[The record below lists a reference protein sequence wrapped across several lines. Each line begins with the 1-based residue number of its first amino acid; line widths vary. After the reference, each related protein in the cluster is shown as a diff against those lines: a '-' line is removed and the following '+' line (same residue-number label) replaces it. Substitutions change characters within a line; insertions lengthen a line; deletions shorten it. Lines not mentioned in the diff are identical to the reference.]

1 MNTYLRLHKR
11 DINTT
16 KAAGID
22 RLPGR
27 FLKGGADVLAKPV
40 TEVCNLSIYLN
51 KFPSAFKLVKVKPI
65 FKKTVKL
72 ISQMTDLSP

>member
-1 MNTYLRLHKR
+1 MNTYLRLHTR

-40 TEVCNLSIYLN
+40 TEVCNLSIYLK
-51 KFPSAFKLVKVKPI
+51 KFPSAFKLVKVKPN

-72 ISQMTDLSP
+72 ISQITDLSP